1 MFDAIT
7 SGAAGAFDTAS
18 NAVDTVANLPLF
30 NQPVWQAAL
39 GLIALALLMFVWH
52 SILQFMQ

>member
-18 NAVDTVANLPLF
+18 SAVGTVANLPLF
-30 NQPVWQAAL
+30 NQPVWKAGL
-39 GLIALALLMFVWH
+39 GLLALALLMFVWH